1 MGGAWRTWPTG
12 EQNMISVDL
21 TVVTNVMLDLW
32 DWETF
37 QDYCNLNLGGL
48 GKLQWILWAS
58 WRRQDRGGRRG
69 RGTNH
74 LLQFS
79 SIAG

>member
-37 QDYCNLNLGGL
+37 QDFCNLNLGLL
-48 GKLQWILWAS
+48 GE
-58 WRRQDRGGRRG
+58 
-69 RGTNH
+69 
-74 LLQFS
+74 LL
-79 SIAG
+79 

>member
-1 MGGAWRTWPTG
+1 MGGAWRTSPTG

-37 QDYCNLNLGGL
+37 QDFCNLNLGLL
-48 GKLQWILWAS
+48 GE
-58 WRRQDRGGRRG
+58 
-69 RGTNH
+69 
-74 LLQFS
+74 LL
-79 SIAG
+79 